1 MRRDYTAFEIRA
13 LILDWLERHGR
24 WGAHYFPLDTLVNK
38 LSHVVKNDGR
48 RIRKVVKEL
57 LEEGY
62 ALAHKGRKRHI
73 TEPREKQG
81 DSRVHKKTHET
92 SVKLG

>member
-1 MRRDYTAFEIRA
+1 MRRDYTDSEIRA

-24 WGAHYFPLDTLVNK
+24 WGAHYFTLDTLVNK
-38 LSHVVKNDGR
+38 LSHVVKNDGK

-62 ALAHKGRKRHI
+62 VLAYKGGNAISLNPTRS
-73 TEPREKQG
+73 REIAEYIR
-81 DSRVHKKTHET
+81 RVM
-92 SVKLG
+92 KL

>member
-1 MRRDYTAFEIRA
+1 MYSMRRDYTDSEVRA

-38 LSHVVKNDGR
+38 LSHVVKNDGK

-62 ALAHKGRKRHI
+62 VLAYKGGNRISLNPTRN
-73 TEPREKQG
+73 REIAEYIR
-81 DSRVHKKTHET
+81 RVM
-92 SVKLG
+92 KL

>member
-1 MRRDYTAFEIRA
+1 MRRDYADSELRA

-48 RIRKVVKEL
+48 RIRRMVKEL
-57 LEEGY
+57 LDEGY
-62 ALAHKGRKRHI
+62 ILTHKRGETISLNPTRSKEI
-73 TEPREKQG
+73 AEYI
-81 DSRVHKKTHET
+81 KK
-92 SVKLG
+92 VLRI